1 MDNEENILILELL
14 IKILAED
21 KELLQKLAQ

>member
-1 MDNEENILILELL
+1 MDNEENVLILELL